1 MANLDAQVA
10 KLISHLKSSNA
21 EWANMVNRDHVL
33 AALDLIDAG
42 DLAYEAGILQEEG
55 ELDADLEDIQESIF
69 DFYSTIRNPS
79 EFSAEDLQ
87 LVWTEDLGL
96 EKADFVDHVVSEGV
110 SQRAASRFLE
120 LSDAE

>member
-96 EKADFVDHVVSEGV
+96 EKADFVAHVVSEGV
-110 SQRAASRFLE
+110 SQSAASRFLG

>member
-1 MANLDAQVA
+1 MPDLDAQVA

-33 AALDLIDAG
+33 AVLDLIEAD
-42 DLAYEAGILQEEG
+42 DLAYEAETLQQEG

-69 DFYSTIRNPS
+69 NFYSSLRNPS
-79 EFSAEDLQ
+79 EFSADDLL
-87 LVWTEDLGL
+87 LVWSEDLGL
-96 EKADFVDHVVSEGV
+96 EIADFVDHVVSEGV
-110 SQRAASRFLE
+110 SQSEARRFLE